1 MTPSGSSSFHAD
13 PPGDRTHSR
22 QRSWGRMGA
31 KQLARLCHNVGT
43 SLHAGLDVVR
53 VWETES
59 QRGSTLQRLKMAE
72 VHRRI
77 AQGSS
82 VAEALAATEG
92 YIPSLVVEMAEV
104 GERTGRIEQVFLRL
118 GEHYDRLVKLQ
129 RDFLIGIAWPLF
141 ELTLGIVI
149 IGVLILV
156 LGLIGGPGEGESFS
170 VLGLSGWSGL
180 VIYSIIIVTI
190 VTGIAGLI
198 FGVRQGIISLDPLLR
213 ILMQLPFL
221 GRHFQTLAL
230 SRLIW
235 SLSMATDSDL
245 DPRRAMELAIRTT
258 QSSYYTSHIEG
269 MKLIIS
275 RGGEMTDAFRQTGI
289 YPSDFLDSLHTGEVT
304 GNLSETL
311 AILARDYEE
320 RAKNFYR
327 MIAVVS
333 GLLIFLLIAGI
344 MIFMIFT
351 LFFTFIL
358 NPIQTTLDS
367 M

>member
-1 MTPSGSSSFHAD
+1 MSPVGSSSS
-13 PPGDRTHSR
+13 PPPPSNPAR
-22 QRSWGRMGA
+22 RSWGRMGA
-31 KQLARLCHNVGT
+31 KQLARLCHSVGT

-59 QRGSTLQRLKMAE
+59 QRGSALQRRMIAE
-72 VHRRI
+72 VRDRI
-77 AQGSS
+77 AKGSS
-82 VAEALAATEG
+82 IAEALAATDG
-92 YIPSLVVEMAEV
+92 YIPSLVVEMSEV

-118 GEHYDRLVKLQ
+118 AEHYDRLVKLQ

-141 ELTLGIVI
+141 ELTLGIII

-180 VIYSIIIVTI
+180 AIYSTIIIMIVATIAGTI
-190 VTGIAGLI
+190 V
-198 FGVRQGIISLDPLLR
+198 GVRQGLINLDPLLR
-213 ILMQLPFL
+213 LIMQLPFL
-221 GRHFQTLAL
+221 GRPVQTLSL

-258 QSSYYTSHIEG
+258 QNSYYTSHIDG
-269 MKLIIS
+269 MKIVIS

-289 YPSDFLDSLHTGEVT
+289 YPDDFLDALQTGEMT

-320 RAKNFYR
+320 RAKQFYR
-327 MIAVVS
+327 LLAVISGLVIFLMIAGV
-333 GLLIFLLIAGI
+333 

-358 NPIQTTLDS
+358 NPIQNTLDS